1 VHGDERIKVHRVS
14 VAFRF
19 VTADSPDPA
28 GFDDLGITEDLV
40 TGEAVVLD
48 LRPASFITR
57 ALALALDLVVT
68 VVAVLGVT
76 FLLASTTDVLDQA
89 AGSALGLVTTIGVL
103 IGIPIT
109 VETLTRG
116 RSLGKLAAGL
126 RVVRD
131 DGGPIRFRHAL
142 IRGLLAVPEIYWSS
156 GSVALITS
164 LLNRRGKRVGDLL
177 AGTYVIRERSPREQ
191 PNLVQMPPHLYSWV
205 SVSDLGRLPDRLS
218 LAVRQFLGRASRLAP
233 ASRERLGRALAEQVS
248 GYVSPSPPPGTH
260 PEDFLA
266 AVLAERRDR
275 DYARLR
281 REAEARTARQQRRG
295 AAGPLSAIGTALI
308 EGPKQP

>member
-1 VHGDERIKVHRVS
+1 MS
-14 VAFRF
+14 
-19 VTADSPDPA
+19 ADLA

-57 ALALALDLVVT
+57 ALALVLDLVVT
-68 VVAVLGVT
+68 LIAVLT
-76 FLLASTTDVLDQA
+76 LTWLLATTTDVLDQA
-89 AGSALGLVTTIGVL
+89 GGDALGLVIMLAVL
-103 IGIPIT
+103 IGIPVT

-116 RSLGKLAAGL
+116 RSLGKLAGGL

-131 DGGPIRFRHAL
+131 DGGPIRARHAL
-142 IRGLLAVPEIYWSS
+142 IRGLLAVPEIYWSF
-156 GSVALITS
+156 GSIALITS
-164 LLNRRGKRVGDLL
+164 LLNRRGKRLGDLL

-191 PNLVQMPPHLYSWV
+191 PSQVRMPPHLYSWAV
-205 SVSDLGRLPDRLS
+205 ASDLGRLPDRLS
-218 LAVRQFLGRASRLAP
+218 LAVRQFLGRAQGLAP
-233 ASRERLGRALAEQVS
+233 ASRERLGRALAGQVS
-248 GYVSPSPPPGTH
+248 QYVSPGPPPGTH

-281 REAEARTARQQRRG
+281 READARTARLQRRG
-295 AAGPLSAIGTALI
+295 AAGPLSEIGTGLI
-308 EGPKQP
+308 DSPNQR

>member
-1 VHGDERIKVHRVS
+1 M
-14 VAFRF
+14 
-19 VTADSPDPA
+19 TADLT
-28 GFDDLGITEDLV
+28 GFEDLGITEDLV

-57 ALALALDLVVT
+57 GLALTLDLLVT
-68 VVAVLGVT
+68 LVAVLAVSW
-76 FLLASTTDVLDQA
+76 LLFATTPVLDQA
-89 AGSALGLVTTIGVL
+89 AGSALGRVAMIAVL

-116 RSLGKLAAGL
+116 RSLGKLVAGL

-131 DGGPIRFRHAL
+131 DGGPVRARQAL
-142 IRGLLAVPEIYWSS
+142 IRGLLAVVELYWSL
-156 GSVALITS
+156 GSIALITS
-164 LLNRRGKRVGDLL
+164 LLNRRGKRLGDLL

-191 PNLVQMPPHLYSWV
+191 PNPVRMPPHLHPWAV
-205 SVSDLGRLPDRLS
+205 ASDLGRLPDRLS
-218 LAVRQFLGRASRLAP
+218 LAVRQFLSRAPRLAP
-233 ASRERLGRALAEQVS
+233 DSRERLGRSLATQVDQ
-248 GYVSPSPPPGTH
+248 YVSPSPPPGTH

-281 REAEARTARQQRRG
+281 REAEARTARLNRRG
-295 AAGPLSAIGTALI
+295 AAGPLSSIGTGLI
-308 EGPKQP
+308 DEG